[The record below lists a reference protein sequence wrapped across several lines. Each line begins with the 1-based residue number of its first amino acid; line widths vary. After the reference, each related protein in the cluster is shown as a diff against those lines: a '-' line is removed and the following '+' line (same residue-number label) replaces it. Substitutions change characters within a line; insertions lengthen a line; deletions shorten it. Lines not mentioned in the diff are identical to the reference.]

1 MNLIIPMAGKGKRL
15 RPHTLTTPKPL
26 IPIAGKPI
34 VQRLVEDIASVTPEK
49 IENIGFVIGDFDE
62 EIKNQLI
69 QIAKETGAEA
79 HFFVQEIAEGTAHA
93 IACANELLEGK
104 VTVAFSDT
112 LFRADFQLNPEDDG
126 IIWTKQIEDPSAFGV
141 VKTNDKGII
150 TDFIE
155 KPAQFVSDQA
165 IIGIYYFKRGEDLR
179 KEINYL
185 IENDIRGGGEFQLT
199 MALESLKNKGTNFT
213 IGTVNEWLDCGNK
226 AITVE
231 SNSKYLEF
239 LKEQNLI
246 ADNAKIQNC
255 EIIEPVFIG
264 KGTVAEN
271 STIGPNVSIGENCR
285 ISNSTLSETLIQNNS
300 SLEGV
305 ELTNSMIG
313 NFVNLKGQPKS
324 VSLGDYSEW
333 QD

>member
-34 VQRLVEDIASVTPEK
+34 VQRLVEDIANVTPEK
-49 IENIGFVIGDFDE
+49 IEKIGFVIGDFDE
-62 EIKNQLI
+62 EIKGQLKN
-69 QIAKETGAEA
+69 IANEVGAEA
-79 HFFVQEIAEGTAHA
+79 YFYIQETAEGTAHA
-93 IACANELLEGK
+93 LACANELLDGK

-112 LFRADFQLNPEDDG
+112 LFRADFELNPEDDG

-141 VKTNDKGII
+141 VKTNEEGII

-155 KPAQFVSDQA
+155 KPKDFVSDQA
-165 IIGIYYFKRGEDLR
+165 IIGIYYFKKGEDL
-179 KEINYL
+179 KEEIDYL
-185 IENDIRGGGEFQLT
+185 IKNDIRGGGEFQLT
-199 MALESLKNKGTNFT
+199 MALENLKNKGTNFT

-231 SNSKYLEF
+231 SNSRYLGF
-239 LKEQNLI
+239 LNGQNLI
-246 ADNAKIQNC
+246 STKAKVENC

-264 KGTVAEN
+264 EGTEISN
-271 STIGPNVSIGENCR
+271 STIGPNVSIGINCK
-285 ISNSTLSETLIQNNS
+285 ISNSKLSESLIQNNS
-300 SLEGV
+300 SIVDV

-313 NFVNLKGQPKS
+313 NFVNLNGQPKS

-333 QD
+333 